1 MNSIHTLAAQ
11 LLERELEE
19 LEKALLTVRD
29 QCGESIQALAA
40 TLMHAAA
47 EGRTIFFCGN
57 GGSAAESQHLAAE
70 LVVRYRR
77 NRRGISSLAL
87 TTDSSVLTACA
98 NDFAFEEIY
107 ARQVSSL
114 GKPGDVLICLSTS
127 GTSANIRR
135 AAEAARSAGMGTALL
150 TSDLFSAATTTQDN
164 PYDLVLAAP
173 TTSVSIAQVIHLI
186 LGHVLCD
193 VVEQGLS

>member
-1 MNSIHTLAAQ
+1 MNSTPTLAARI
-11 LLERELEE
+11 LERELEQ
-19 LEKALLTVRD
+19 LETALLRIRER
-29 QCGESIQALAA
+29 CGQPMQALAEVL
-40 TLMHAAA
+40 TNAADK
-47 EGRTIFFCGN
+47 GNTIFFCGN

-98 NDFAFEEIY
+98 NDFSFEEVY
-107 ARQVSSL
+107 ARQIEAL

-127 GTSANIRR
+127 GSSVNISR
-135 AAEAARSAGMGTALL
+135 AADTARATGMHTALL
-150 TSDLFSAATTTQDN
+150 TSNLYSPTAADCV
-164 PYDLVLAAP
+164 YDHILAAP
-173 TTSVSIAQVIHLI
+173 TESVSIAQVIHLI

-193 VVEQGLS
+193 VVEHGLD